1 MPKQGWAKRQVEKTA
16 RSISEWP
23 EWMRREAEIEKAEE
37 AQKAEKTQRSK
48 DQGK

>member
-23 EWMRREAEIEKAEE
+23 EWMRREAEIKKAEE
-37 AQKAEKTQRSK
+37 AQKAEKDSK
-48 DQGK
+48 DKSK